1 MFRICGTVVPQVLR
15 QKVKMCFPMFKYEL
29 DTFTCYVFLYDGSFY
44 FTCLV
49 GAVALLEKKNPKP
62 ELFGMYFTRCSQDC

>member
-1 MFRICGTVVPQVLR
+1 MFRICGTVVTEVLR

-49 GAVALLEKKNPKP
+49 GAVALLEKKKTQ
-62 ELFGMYFTRCSQDC
+62 TRIVWYVFY